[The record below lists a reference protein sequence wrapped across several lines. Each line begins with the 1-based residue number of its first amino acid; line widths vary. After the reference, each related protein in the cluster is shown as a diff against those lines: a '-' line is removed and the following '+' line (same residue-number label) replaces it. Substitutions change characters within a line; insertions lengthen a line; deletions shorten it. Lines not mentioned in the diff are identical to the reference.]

1 VKSLNPILIL
11 RRARWYT
18 LASTEKRWDVT
29 EKHADVMFE
38 LADAPDLG
46 LRNDRLQNIARRF
59 KTNTFHEGKT
69 IFSRGTWMCATGEQN
84 ARHSSTTSSTG
95 TRQTLPHLI
104 LRPESLR

>member
-69 IFSRGTWMCATGEQN
+69 IFLAERACSPRASRMLVILAQLLAQGR
-84 ARHSSTTSSTG
+84 AR
-95 TRQTLPHLI
+95 LCLI
-104 LRPESLR
+104 